1 MRWLS
6 ALRTVDRIRGSPML
20 RGRTWRT
27 HQTTKTSE
35 GGGLR
40 LVSTFLTLFGFW
52 LLLSGHYTG
61 FLMLSGI
68 LCALGVVLFARRMGI
83 ADQEGH
89 PVDLVVRALFSYW
102 PWLLKEIVKSA
113 LQVSAIILNP
123 RLPISPT
130 MLQVQATQKT
140 DVGRTTFANSITLT
154 PGTISVEVGEDQVL
168 VHALT
173 RSAALGLADGE
184 MDRRVS
190 RFENSRA
197 SHV

>member
-1 MRWLS
+1 M
-6 ALRTVDRIRGSPML
+6 
-20 RGRTWRT
+20 
-27 HQTTKTSE
+27 
-35 GGGLR
+35 R

-61 FLMLSGI
+61 FLMTSGI
-68 LCALGVVLFARRMGI
+68 FCALGVVLFARRMGI

-89 PVDLVVRALFSYW
+89 PVQLIVRALFSYW
-102 PWLLKEIVKSA
+102 PWLIKEIIKSA
-113 LQVSAIILNP
+113 LQVTAVILNP

-130 MLQVQATQKT
+130 MLRVRATQKT

-154 PGTISVEVGEDQVL
+154 PGTISVDVGEDQIL

-184 MDRRVS
+184 MDRRVT
-190 RFENSRA
+190 RFEKAGGGN
-197 SHV
+197 V